1 MSVTIKEVLE
11 AYILSKKKK
20 YSKIDKE
27 VITNLLMGV
36 EGNNK
41 KIAIEKD
48 FAFLR
53 QDGLNTELLITD
65 LEAEEYIIEAIKNS
79 MKKYSKSKV
88 TAIAVYKELITFIN
102 KKYNIKISIYF
113 PKWIP
118 KTTLERQLYIAK
130 MLQNPDASISEL
142 EDILYVSSKTIQN
155 DLKIL
160 KGDDDDSLEVMG
172 QKLTVDFE
180 RKKGKLSF
188 PSTIHPLFLTFNL
201 TQVITTLE
209 GLKIMSE
216 KEAYKNYALNGAK
229 TIWVQLSD
237 YAKQRILTVSEGL
250 GNDTCWYK
258 SLETDITNLFHTEY
272 MCSTIYGCES
282 LLLCFKNSKPCFIEY
297 IDDNGKTIIYKN
309 CMIISNSHNQVIVKM
324 GEKQLILET
333 DRVVK
338 AALTENEL
346 F

>member
-1 MSVTIKEVLE
+1 MSDSIKDAVE
-11 AYILSKKKK
+11 AYVLSKNKK
-20 YSKIDKE
+20 YTKFSKKIL
-27 VITNLLMGV
+27 INLLMGV
-36 EGNNK
+36 KINNK
-41 KIAIEKD
+41 KIDVEKD
-48 FAFLR
+48 FTFLS

-65 LEAEEYIIEAIKNS
+65 LEAEEYIDLAIKS
-79 MKKYSKSKV
+79 SIKKYTKSKA
-88 TAIAVYKELITFIN
+88 TAVDIYKEFITFIN
-102 KKYNIKISIYF
+102 EKYNIEISISF

-130 MLQNPDASISEL
+130 MLQDPEAPIVQL
-142 EDILYVSSKTIQN
+142 EDILYVSGKTLQN

-160 KGDDDDSLEVMG
+160 KGDGDDPLEVMG
-172 QKLTVDFE
+172 QKLTVDFD

-216 KEAYKNYALNGAK
+216 KVAYKNYALNGAK
-229 TIWVQLSD
+229 TIWIQLSD
-237 YAKQRILTVSEGL
+237 YAKHRIYTVSKGL
-250 GNDTCWYK
+250 GIDTSWYK
-258 SLETDITNLFHTEY
+258 SLEMDISNLFHTEY
-272 MCSTIYGCES
+272 MCSTIYGCQS
-282 LLLCFKNSKPCFIEY
+282 LLLCFKNSRPCFIEY

-309 CMIISNSHNQVIVKM
+309 CLIINCPDDRVTVKI

-333 DRVVK
+333 DRVIK

-346 F
+346 Y